1 MCSLCSVQECY
12 NAQKRYGVNVKE
24 SEMISKHIISARL
37 PLAAALLTMIAAAP
51 AAYAQSK
58 WARLAPFPEPAE
70 EILGAAAGGK
80 MYVFAGLAPVWKPMG
95 MVYEYDPASN
105 QWTKKK
111 PMALA
116 SHHVAFTEYHGKI
129 YAFGGFVFPQSG
141 PPAWVPINNA
151 WEYDPAADTWK
162 ALAALPTKRGSPVA
176 AVVGDKIYVIGGAA
190 TLPGSEATALMPT
203 VPQAVLGTVEEYDP
217 ATNTWRAR
225 SPMPTPRN
233 HAAAGTVN
241 GKIYVI
247 GGRVGAAFIGVA
259 SDISVVE
266 EYDPA
271 ADKWGAPRARM
282 PTTRSALGAG
292 TYNGRIYVA
301 GGEFQDPH
309 MMATF
314 RSVEAYDPASN
325 TWSIMPS
332 MPVSRHG
339 LAAGV
344 VGNRL
349 LLVGGDVQSSGTGI
363 AASTSE
369 VDALE
374 FPPGDK

>member
-1 MCSLCSVQECY
+1 MRKS
-12 NAQKRYGVNVKE
+12 VKE
-24 SEMISKHIISARL
+24 SKMMSKRIVSVRL
-37 PLAAALLTMIAAAP
+37 RFMVALVALITAAP
-51 AAYAQSK
+51 AAYAQK
-58 WARLAPFPEPAE
+58 WTKLAPFPEPAE

-151 WEYDPAADTWK
+151 WEYDPATDTWK
-162 ALAALPTKRGSPVA
+162 ALAPLPTKRGSPVA
-176 AVVGDKIYVIGGAA
+176 TVVGDKIYVIGGAA

-271 ADKWGAPRARM
+271 TDKWSAPRARM

-374 FPPGDK
+374 FPSSDK